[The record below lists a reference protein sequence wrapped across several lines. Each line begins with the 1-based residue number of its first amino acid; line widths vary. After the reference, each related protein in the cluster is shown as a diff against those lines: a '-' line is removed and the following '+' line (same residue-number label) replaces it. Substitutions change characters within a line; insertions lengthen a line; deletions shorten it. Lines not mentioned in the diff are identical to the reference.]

1 MKNDKNM
8 TMKVILLILF
18 IVLISAESLLNL
30 NISGILWTILCIFGI
45 VVLVDELK
53 RWNRIK

>member
-30 NISGILWTILCIFGI
+30 YISGILWTILCIFGI